1 MAGEM
6 ESAVTAANRLE
17 RRSALRIAFGL
28 FDGLCDATSIL
39 ILWGTVVV
47 VFLQI
52 MARYVFKV
60 PLVWTEEVA
69 RFAFIWLAFVGVAVT
84 ERQNAHFRVTF
95 LVEKAPPRL
104 RFAIWILVELCILVT
119 LVLFFFEAIKYTKLG
134 AQNVSAVMQLHLS
147 YIYASLPVFV
157 VLALINRLRMDIK
170 KLRSGTDN
178 PFA

>member
-1 MAGEM
+1 
-6 ESAVTAANRLE
+6 VRKVV
-17 RRSALRIAFGL
+17 LRA

-39 ILWGTVVV
+39 ILWSTVVV

-52 MARYVFKV
+52 LARYVFKA

-84 ERQNAHFRVTF
+84 ERQNAHFRITF

-104 RFAIWILVELCILVT
+104 RYAIWALVELCILAT
-119 LVLFFFEAIKYTKLG
+119 LLLLFFEAVKYTEIG
-134 AQNVSAVMQLHLS
+134 GHNVSAVMQLRLS
-147 YIYASLPVFV
+147 YIYVSLPVFV
-157 VLALINRLRMDIK
+157 VLAFVNRLRAIV
-170 KLRSGTDN
+170 RTIRRGTSN

>member
-1 MAGEM
+1 MGTVLA
-6 ESAVTAANRLE
+6 R
-17 RRSALRIAFGL
+17 AF
-28 FDGLCDATSIL
+28 DWLCDATCIL
-39 ILWGTVVV
+39 ILWGTVAT

-52 MARYVFKV
+52 LTRYVFKA

-104 RFAIWILVELCILVT
+104 RYAIWVLVELCILAT
-119 LVLFFFEAIKYTKLG
+119 LLLLFYEAVKYTEMG
-134 AQNVSAVMQLHLS
+134 THNVSAVMQLRLN
-147 YIYASLPVFV
+147 YIYVSLPVFV
-157 VLALINRLRMDIK
+157 VLAIVNRLRMAVRT
-170 KLRSGTDN
+170 LRSGTDN

>member
-1 MAGEM
+1 MAGEV
-6 ESAVTAANRLE
+6 ESPATTAGSME
-17 RRSALRIAFGL
+17 RRSVFQAALCL

-84 ERQNAHFRVTF
+84 ERQKAHFRVTF
-95 LVEKAPPRL
+95 VVEKAPPRL

-134 AQNVSAVMQLHLS
+134 AQNVSAVMQLHLN
-147 YIYASLPVFV
+147 YIYASLPAFV
-157 VLALINRLRMDIK
+157 VLALINRLRAVVRT
-170 KLRSGTDN
+170 LRSGTDN

>member
-1 MAGEM
+1 MGKFMA
-6 ESAVTAANRLE
+6 R
-17 RRSALRIAFGL
+17 AF
-28 FDGLCDATSIL
+28 DWLCDATSIL
-39 ILWGTVVV
+39 ILWGTVAA

-52 MARYVFKV
+52 MTRYVFKA

-104 RFAIWILVELCILVT
+104 RYAIWVLVELCILAT
-119 LVLFFFEAIKYTKLG
+119 LLLLFYQAVKYTEMGKH
-134 AQNVSAVMQLHLS
+134 NISAVMQLRLN
-147 YIYASLPVFV
+147 YIYVSLPVFV
-157 VLALINRLRMDIK
+157 VLAIVNRLRNAVRT
-170 KLRSGTDN
+170 LRSGTDN